1 MDIQDD
7 AERMAFLKENYSN
20 EVQSALGKII
30 VTGFKGLGLQ
40 YFFTA
45 GADEVKAWTI
55 KRGSLAPQA
64 AGRIHSDFEKGFIMA
79 EVMKFVDFKELG
91 SEAAVKAAGKYR
103 QQGRNYIV
111 EDGDIIYF
119 KFNTPSQPKKK

>member
-1 MDIQDD
+1 
-7 AERMAFLKENYSN
+7 
-20 EVQSALGKII
+20 VQSSLGKII

-45 GADEVKAWTI
+45 GSDEVKAWTI

-79 EVMKFVDFKELG
+79 EVMKFSDFKELG
-91 SEAAVKAAGKYR
+91 SEAAVKSAGKYR

-111 EDGDIIYF
+111 EDGDIIFF